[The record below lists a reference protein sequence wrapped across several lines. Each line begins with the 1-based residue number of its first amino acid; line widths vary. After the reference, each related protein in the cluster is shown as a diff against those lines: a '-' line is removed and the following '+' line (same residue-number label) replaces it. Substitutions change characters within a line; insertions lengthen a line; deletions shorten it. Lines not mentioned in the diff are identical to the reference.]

1 MPFPENRLTVR
12 DMADPS
18 RELSDHPRAVAGREL
33 RELIRCPPLRAD
45 DAEKVLIAL
54 AGGLGITTIG
64 SIPGLPA
71 YWVINLWRREHPEF
85 DELCVAA
92 SEAGADA
99 LAWENVE
106 IADDD
111 ARSPANKA
119 LSIAVRER
127 LSKVLHRKK
136 YDPATRVEVA
146 GIVREADDL
155 SNAELAAIA
164 RRACRGGAIDAVF
177 VGATLPASDGVGDG
191 SEV

>member
-1 MPFPENRLTVR
+1 MRLPFPENRLTVR

-45 DAEKVLIAL
+45 DAEKVLVAL
-54 AGGLGITTIG
+54 AGGMGITTIG

-127 LSKVLHRKK
+127 LSKVLNRKK
-136 YDPATRVEVA
+136 YDPAVKVEVTGNA
-146 GIVREADDL
+146 RAADEL
-155 SNAELAAIA
+155 SDADLAAIA
-164 RRACRGGAIDAVF
+164 RRADRRGAVDAVI
-177 VGATLPASDGVGDG
+177 VQPSGCDGDG
-191 SEV
+191 SE

>member
-33 RELIRCPPLRAD
+33 RELIRCPPIRAD
-45 DAEKVLIAL
+45 DAEKVLVAL

-99 LAWENVE
+99 LAWECLE
-106 IADDD
+106 IADADGR
-111 ARSPANKA
+111 APADKA
-119 LSIAVRER
+119 LSISVREK

-146 GIVREADDL
+146 GVVREADDL

-164 RRACRGGAIDAVF
+164 RRSARASAVDAVI
-177 VGATLPASDGVGDG
+177 VPASDGDGDG
-191 SEV
+191 SEG

>member
-12 DMADPS
+12 PMTDPS

-33 RELIRCPPLRAD
+33 RELIRCPPLWVV
-45 DAEKVLIAL
+45 DAEKVLTAL

-99 LAWENVE
+99 LAWECLE
-106 IADDD
+106 IADADGR
-111 ARSPANKA
+111 APADKA
-119 LSIAVRER
+119 LSISVREK

-146 GIVREADDL
+146 GVVREADDL

-164 RRACRGGAIDAVF
+164 RRSARASAVDAVI
-177 VGATLPASDGVGDG
+177 VPASDGDGDG
-191 SEV
+191 SGE

>member
-1 MPFPENRLTVR
+1 MT
-12 DMADPS
+12 DPS
-18 RELSDHPRAVAGREL
+18 RELSDHPTAVARREL
-33 RELIRCPPLRAD
+33 RRLMRCPPLRPD
-45 DAEKVLIAL
+45 DAEKVLAAL
-54 AGGLGITTIG
+54 ATGQGITEIG
-64 SIPGLPA
+64 DTPGLPA
-71 YWVINLWRREHPEF
+71 YWLINLWRREHPEF

-99 LAWENVE
+99 LAWESLR

-111 ARSPANKA
+111 ERSPANKA
-119 LSIAVRER
+119 LSISVREK

-164 RRACRGGAIDAVF
+164 RRAQRASAVDAVI
-177 VGATLPASDGVGDG
+177 VPASNGDGDG
-191 SEV
+191 SGS

>member
-1 MPFPENRLTVR
+1 MTSL
-12 DMADPS
+12 S

-33 RELIRCPPLRAD
+33 RELIRCPPIRPD
-45 DAEKVLIAL
+45 DAEKVLGAL
-54 AGGLGITTIG
+54 ARGLGITTIG

-99 LAWENVE
+99 LAWENVK

-164 RRACRGGAIDAVF
+164 RRSARATAVDATI
-177 VGATLPASDGVGDG
+177 VGATLPASNGVGSGDG
-191 SEV
+191 DEEGS

>member
-1 MPFPENRLTVR
+1 MLLPGDALTLR
-12 DMADPS
+12 DMSDHSYA
-18 RELSDHPRAVAGREL
+18 LSDHPRAVANREL
-33 RELIRCPPLRAD
+33 RELVRCPPLRAD
-45 DAEKVLIAL
+45 DAEKVLTAL
-54 AGGLGITTIG
+54 AGGMGITTIG

-99 LAWENVE
+99 LAWENVK

-111 ARSPANKA
+111 ERSPANKA

-136 YDPATRVEVA
+136 YDPAVKVEVSGNA
-146 GIVREADDL
+146 RAADEL
-155 SNAELAAIA
+155 SDAELAAIA
-164 RRACRGGAIDAVF
+164 RRSGRRTAEDAVI
-177 VGATLPASDGVGDG
+177 VPSVD
-191 SEV
+191 SEGESNG

>member
-18 RELSDHPRAVAGREL
+18 YALSDHPRAVAGREL
-33 RELIRCPPLRAD
+33 RQLIRCPPLRAD

-111 ARSPANKA
+111 RRSPANKA

-127 LSKVLHRKK
+127 LSKVLNRKK
-136 YDPATRVEVA
+136 YDPAVKVEVTGNA
-146 GIVREADDL
+146 RAADEL
-155 SNAELAAIA
+155 SDAELAAIA
-164 RRACRGGAIDAVF
+164 RRSGRRDAVDA
-177 VGATLPASDGVGDG
+177 VIVQPSGCDGDG
-191 SEV
+191 SGS

>member
-1 MPFPENRLTVR
+1 MT
-12 DMADPS
+12 DPS
-18 RELSDHPRAVAGREL
+18 YALSDHPRAVAGREL
-33 RELIRCPPLRAD
+33 RELIRCPPIRAD

-99 LAWENVE
+99 LAWECLE
-106 IADDD
+106 IADADGR
-111 ARSPANKA
+111 APADKA
-119 LSIAVRER
+119 LSISVREK

-146 GIVREADDL
+146 GVVREADDL

-164 RRACRGGAIDAVF
+164 RRASRGQAVDAV
-177 VGATLPASDGVGDG
+177 VVDATLPASNGDGDG
-191 SEV
+191 SE

>member
-1 MPFPENRLTVR
+1 
-12 DMADPS
+12 MADPS
-18 RELSDHPRAVAGREL
+18 SELSDHPRAVAGREL

-136 YDPATRVEVA
+136 YDPAVKVEVTGNA
-146 GIVREADDL
+146 RAADEL
-155 SNAELAAIA
+155 SDADLAAIA
-164 RRACRGGAIDAVF
+164 RRADRRGAVDAVI
-177 VGATLPASDGVGDG
+177 VGQDG
-191 SEV
+191 SEGNADG